1 MYIIGSA
8 RVDENGKYSGG
19 RDGDQ
24 KQTSTPD
31 YNGEVSMQKFYVH
44 KKGWNIIRLKDPK
57 QARNVAVAMVT
68 ACNNENIGYDQ
79 GGRNGVV
86 KYGTASAV
94 KTDADCS
101 SLIRECFKEATGID
115 PGDFNTASEVKALQK
130 TGLVDVYPYK
140 SGDLLYT
147 GDILVT
153 KTKGHTV
160 AVVKGESR
168 TQSKSGV
175 WEVVEE
181 VIKGR
186 YGNGAERK
194 QRLEAEGYDYADIQ
208 KKVNER
214 LKG

>member
-24 KQTSTPD
+24 KQASTPD

-101 SLIRECFKEATGID
+101 SLIRECFKEATGVD